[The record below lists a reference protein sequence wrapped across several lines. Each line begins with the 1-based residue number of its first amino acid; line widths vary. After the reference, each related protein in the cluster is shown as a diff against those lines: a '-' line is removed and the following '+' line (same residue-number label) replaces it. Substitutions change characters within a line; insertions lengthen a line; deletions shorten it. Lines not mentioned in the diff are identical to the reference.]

1 MRISDWSSDVCSSDL
16 SRNAARQ
23 FAPCQPILAMDDCQ
37 ALAAETVGVKFGN
50 IAHRHQHKA
59 SLSLADATGLKTRP
73 QALSADTQLVRSP
86 GGPTAQ
92 PLREQAWTTVRIG
105 DFERRKRCSRDR
117 KSTRLNSS
125 H

>member
-73 QALSADTQLVRSP
+73 QDLSADTQLVRSP
-86 GGPTAQ
+86 RSAE
-92 PLREQAWTTVRIG
+92 RTVG
-105 DFERRKRCSRDR
+105 KECVSTCSYGWSPD
-117 KSTRLNSS
+117 N
-125 H
+125 